1 MRQSIC
7 LSCLVA
13 LFLAAP
19 SIHALKL
26 YKVTLPDGTVVYQDN
41 PPEAG
46 STGQIEEK
54 DIDPNANVV
63 PIEQFPL
70 DGEYTI
76 PSDTIG
82 TIQPGTQ
89 TTTRVKPISGD
100 KLDPAALATA
110 GSAPDDLSAN
120 PGSTIPSNTSPSER
134 TNRGL

>member
-7 LSCLVA
+7 LFCLVA
-13 LFLAAP
+13 LILGASP
-19 SIHALKL
+19 VHALKL
-26 YKVTLPDGTVVYQDN
+26 YKVTLPDGTVVYQDH
-41 PPEAG
+41 PPKAG

-70 DGEYTI
+70 DGEYTT
-76 PSDTIG
+76 PSDTIE

-89 TTTRVKPISGD
+89 TTIRAKPILGD
-100 KLDPAALATA
+100 KLDPAAPAVE
-110 GSAPDDLSAN
+110 GSDPDDLSAN
-120 PGSTIPSNTSPSER
+120 PGSTMPLNPPPPGR